1 MKMGFIIILRLMCWV
16 WRFSLFDLEGIMLE
30 KISKSIIENTELIK
44 EKFKNEIIEKYG
56 SLETLETYSKLI

>member
-1 MKMGFIIILRLMCWV
+1 MKMGFIIILKRMCWV
-16 WRFSLFDLEGIMLE
+16 RRFSLFDLFDLEGIMLE

-56 SLETLETYSKLI
+56 SLDFVCMV

>member
-1 MKMGFIIILRLMCWV
+1 
-16 WRFSLFDLEGIMLE
+16 MLE